1 LGIAI
6 DVRPPAPTDLL
17 TTMIGLLRRARKA
30 SGVIGMRFKAE
41 AAIIVLSLLASV
53 PFLDQAFHV
62 DEPNFLALA
71 SHASP
76 NPLML
81 YDFSINWL
89 GTEERAFDV
98 LSNPPLVPWYLA
110 LIANVAQGREWVF
123 RLAFWPFIVL
133 ALLGT
138 WRLGRRFAGPRGA
151 VWTLCWSAVAP
162 AFVLASHTVM
172 PDLPLLAFYTL
183 GIALAI
189 EGLDRANSRL
199 ALAGGALAGV
209 SALCRYSGMT
219 AIPLLIL
226 YIVLYR
232 PQPRPA
238 RLVLV
243 GSIAPLAVW
252 SCVSQMVYGQIH
264 WVTMAGFQANSLT
277 FAPILHRG
285 FYQFCA
291 IGLTIVPAA
300 VLAGALDLR
309 WLELDSSRKW
319 AFVGGL
325 IGLGWGLLLSSLS
338 GTSGPLLL
346 VPGLAGGGV
355 VGGVALQ
362 GVLAGFRKRVWAGL
376 SRDES
381 DPLFLAAWLFGLV
394 AFNLALRFAS
404 VRYLLPALPVAVL
417 LVQRTFSAR
426 PGAVLRRSWAALA
439 VLTLSLAL
447 SKADADFANVYRDY
461 VAALPPPAK
470 TRWFTGHWG
479 LQYYL
484 EQTGAK
490 PLSPANWPLLRPGD
504 EIVVPTYASPQ
515 SLPKP
520 PEMSLPTTLEFL
532 LITRSEIPARPGLR
546 TFTLGGRACFY
557 ASMMPGPT
565 LVLLPFG
572 IAAAPLEILSRFE
585 AR

>member
-1 LGIAI
+1 M
-6 DVRPPAPTDLL
+6 V
-17 TTMIGLLRRARKA
+17 GLLRRPRLA
-30 SGVIGMRFKAE
+30 SAVVGMRFKAE

-89 GTEERAFDV
+89 GTDQRAFDV

-172 PDLPLLAFYTL
+172 PDLPLLASYAL

-189 EGLDRANSRL
+189 EGLDRGNGRL
-199 ALAGGALAGV
+199 ALAGGGLAGV

-232 PQPRPA
+232 PQPRAA
-238 RLVLV
+238 RMALL

-264 WVTMAGFQANSLT
+264 WLAMTGFQANSIALW
-277 FAPILHRG
+277 PIVHRG

-291 IGLTIVPAA
+291 IGLTIAPAA
-300 VLAGALDLR
+300 LLAGVLDLR
-309 WLELDSSRKW
+309 GRELDSAQKW

-325 IGLGWGLLLSSLS
+325 IGFCWGVVLSGTS
-338 GTSGPLLL
+338 GTSGPLPL
-346 VPGLAGGGV
+346 VLGLTGGGV
-355 VGGVALQ
+355 VGGIALK
-362 GVLAGFRKRVWAGL
+362 GVLAGFGKQVWEGL
-376 SRDES
+376 SRGES
-381 DPLFLAAWLFGLV
+381 DTLFLAAWLFGLV

-404 VRYLLPALPVAVL
+404 VRYVLPALLVAVL

-426 PGAVLRRSWAALA
+426 PGAVLRRSCAALA

-461 VAALPPPAK
+461 VAALPPPPK
-470 TRWFTGHWG
+470 MRWFTGHWG

-484 EQTGAK
+484 EQTGAQ
-490 PLSPANWPLLRPGD
+490 PLSPANWPSLQPGD
-504 EIVVPTYASPQ
+504 EIIVPTYASPQ
-515 SLPKP
+515 HLPRA
-520 PEMSLPTTLEFL
+520 PEMGLPTTPEFVL
-532 LITRSEIPARPGLR
+532 MTRSEIPAPPGLR

-565 LVLLPFG
+565 PVLLPFG
-572 IAAAPLEILSRFE
+572 ISAAPLEVLSRFE
-585 AR
+585 VR